1 VQRTLEPEL
10 MDDAWQAQ
18 AYASADF
25 SEPNTAFLQHFTG
38 RFPDFGTGSVV
49 DLGCGPGDIALRLAR
64 LFPRC
69 AVTGIDGSGAMLA
82 LARRALAR
90 EPGLAD
96 RVRFE
101 QAMLPLAAARK
112 HDAVISNS
120 LLHHLPDPSALWS
133 TVCAMGRPGAAVLV
147 MDLARPE
154 SDAAARAIVQRHAG
168 AEPEVLRQDFYNSL
182 LAAFEPDEV
191 AGQLRVAGLAALQV
205 ATVSD
210 RHFLVSGQLP
220 A

>member
-1 VQRTLEPEL
+1 

-25 SEPNTAFLQHFTG
+25 SEPNAAFLQHFTG
-38 RFPDFGTGSVV
+38 CFPGFGAGSVV
-49 DLGCGPGDIALRLAR
+49 DLGCGPGDIVLRFAR
-64 LFPRC
+64 QYPRC
-69 AVTGIDGSGAMLA
+69 VVTGIDGAGAMLA
-82 LARRALAR
+82 LARRALGQ

-101 QAMLPLAAARK
+101 QAMLPLAASRQ

-120 LLHHLPDPSALWS
+120 LLHHLPVPSVLWN
-133 TVCAMGRPGAAVLV
+133 TVRAVGRPGAAVLV

-168 AEPEVLRQDFYNSL
+168 TEPEVLRQDFYNSL
-182 LAAFEPDEV
+182 LAAFEPGEV
-191 AGQLRVAGLAALQV
+191 AGQLRDAGLAALQV
-205 ATVSD
+205 AMVSD